1 MHTMCRFLYSKGKIH
16 TSYFKSD
23 GIWGSGFREVYPPP
37 SCRRVILN
45 RKLSMQSI
53 PHKKLGY
60 TLVELLAVISIMGI
74 LSGMGVVGFQTMVSH
89 TRTKDAALNVAAYLE
104 RTANKARQ
112 LNATLCVRPD
122 GVHKLVTYKAACDA
136 GDGNFGDPIDQ
147 LVLENQVTILEDD
160 VNDVGGG
167 GINLIASGEKKASFV
182 PRPGLSSA
190 PYEGY
195 IVVKYGGERGAAVK
209 EKTKNTFTPKWNP
222 SGSWSEL

>member
-1 MHTMCRFLYSKGKIH
+1 
-16 TSYFKSD
+16 
-23 GIWGSGFREVYPPP
+23 
-37 SCRRVILN
+37 
-45 RKLSMQSI
+45 MQSI

-112 LNATLCVRPD
+112 LNDSLCVRK
-122 GVHKLVTYKAACDA
+122 GATANVLLTYKASCDA
-136 GDGNFGDPIDQ
+136 GNFADPIDQ
-147 LVLENQVTILEDD
+147 LVLEEQVSILEDGVPD
-160 VNDVGGG
+160 GVGGG
-167 GINLIASGEKKASFV
+167 GVNIIKSTEKKASFA

-195 IVVKYGGERGAAVK
+195 VAVEYSGEYGAAVK
-209 EKTKNTFTPKWNP
+209 EKTKNSFTPKWSP
-222 SGSWSEL
+222 SGSWSDL